1 MYRNKIQRSR
11 ILNVTVKIKNKTF
24 IPKKKNLL
32 YKSFKLAWSETVQ
45 TWYLLFMDIYTN
57 NFPTS
62 TEYLLKS

>member
-1 MYRNKIQRSR
+1 MYRNQIQRSR
-11 ILNVTVKIKNKTF
+11 ILNITVKIKNKTF
-24 IPKKKNLL
+24 IPKKK
-32 YKSFKLAWSETVQ
+32 SFKLTLSETVQ

>member
-1 MYRNKIQRSR
+1 MYRNQIQRSR
-11 ILNVTVKIKNKTF
+11 ILNITVKIKNKMF
-24 IPKKKNLL
+24 IPKKKLLL